1 VTGFIPDGWY
11 SLPLEQVAEI
21 HDSLREPVNAKE
33 RANRVGPY
41 PYYGATGQVG
51 WIDGYRQDGEYVL
64 LGEDG
69 APFLDPTKAKA
80 YLVQGK
86 CWVNNHAHVLRAK
99 EGVCINKYLLYTLNA
114 ADYRGYA
121 NGTTRLKL
129 TQAAMKQMPIPL
141 APYAQQSQIVAKLD
155 EVFSDLDAGVANLE
169 RAQVNLKRYR
179 SAVLTAAVGGHLTAE
194 WRNQNSPT
202 ETGEQNLARILKERR
217 AKWEAD
223 QLAKQGKIPPKG
235 WQSKYV
241 EPASPDTTELP
252 ELPVGWRW
260 MSLRQITEPIQHSV
274 KAGPF
279 GSALKK
285 EFFTPDGYKVYGQE
299 QVIRGDAYYGDYFID
314 EEKYQELQSCRVK
327 PGDLLISLVG
337 TIGRTLVLPSD
348 AMPGIINPRLIKLTL
363 APNVVSP
370 EFIQLYF
377 ASPFVKSIFK
387 LASHGGTMEILNMGI
402 LEALPF
408 PIPPLDEQRQIVL
421 GAEDVTSNI
430 MRTEE
435 EITSQLSKAASL
447 RQAILKSAFS
457 GKLLEGSIPNPA
469 TSEAAA

>member
-155 EVFSDLDAGVANLE
+155 EVFSDLDAGVANLQSGAT
-169 RAQVNLKRYR
+169 RIPPQRPVSKTLPASSR
-179 SAVLTAAVGGHLTAE
+179 SAAPSGRPTSSPSRAKSRPRVGRASTSSLLHLTLLNYPNCL
-194 WRNQNSPT
+194 W
-202 ETGEQNLARILKERR
+202 GGVGCLF
-217 AKWEAD
+217 AK
-223 QLAKQGKIPPKG
+223 
-235 WQSKYV
+235 
-241 EPASPDTTELP
+241 
-252 ELPVGWRW
+252 
-260 MSLRQITEPIQHSV
+260 
-274 KAGPF
+274 
-279 GSALKK
+279 
-285 EFFTPDGYKVYGQE
+285 
-299 QVIRGDAYYGDYFID
+299 
-314 EEKYQELQSCRVK
+314 
-327 PGDLLISLVG
+327 
-337 TIGRTLVLPSD
+337 
-348 AMPGIINPRLIKLTL
+348 
-363 APNVVSP
+363 
-370 EFIQLYF
+370 
-377 ASPFVKSIFK
+377 
-387 LASHGGTMEILNMGI
+387 
-402 LEALPF
+402 
-408 PIPPLDEQRQIVL
+408 
-421 GAEDVTSNI
+421 
-430 MRTEE
+430 
-435 EITSQLSKAASL
+435 
-447 RQAILKSAFS
+447 
-457 GKLLEGSIPNPA
+457 
-469 TSEAAA
+469 